1 MEEHEY
7 KNTYQTVNK
16 RRCVYEKAISS
27 RRCNCARCHR
37 FNLADRE
44 GVSCNSATGNAVCTE
59 FLNTLRSKARFSL
72 HLTHADK
79 PLPHAKEIRVQTGG
93 LLGLQELLYPDM
105 ADSTRVENIIGLLD
119 MAIQRFERLQNLP
132 YNILVQGVVGFEAR
146 RKRQRN

>member
-1 MEEHEY
+1 MEEQEY

-44 GVSCNSATGNAVCTE
+44 GVACNSATGNAVCTE

-105 ADSTRVENIIGLLD
+105 ADSTRAENIIGLLD

-132 YNILVQGVVGFEAR
+132 YSILVQGVVGFEGR
-146 RKRQRN
+146 RKRPRN